1 MTEELKEM
9 SMKSKKRK
17 ASEDLGGGE
26 MEKKESM
33 GTALH
38 FPDDINNNNFET
50 GSIDSPKKSRIV
62 IFVFNLFRKS
72 LLKICLDLKDR

>member
-9 SMKSKKRK
+9 SLKSKKRK

-33 GTALH
+33 GTGLH
-38 FPDDINNNNFET
+38 FPEDINNNNFET

-62 IFVFNLFRKS
+62 NFSFLIF
-72 LLKICLDLKDR
+72 